1 MQKILNYILTFSFV
15 LFLTFMGISYF
26 FKEEQTFSQ
35 NENRTLQT
43 FPKFTLNNLLDG
55 SFMSDIE
62 SYINDQVLF
71 RDEFMEFKTDIMLLA
86 KNKDINGVYIG
97 EDGYLLQKVLPSTFN
112 YKQLNYNLNC
122 INEFASKVA
131 APIYSML
138 IPSSFSI
145 LQDKLPSNASSIDE
159 LEVIKDISSKYP
171 EITFIDAT
179 TNLENHKKE
188 YIYYKTDHHWTTVG
202 AFYAYQAWHN
212 ADDKDL
218 DSYDIKEVSTDF
230 LGSLYSKVLNNNTA
244 FDKIELFYQKNQINY
259 EVTYNFNQKKSD
271 TLYDF
276 SKLKTKDQY
285 QIFLGGNYPE
295 ITIHTSNNNNH
306 SILLFKDSFANAFIP
321 FLLNDYENI
330 YIIDLRY
337 FNKYINTYLE
347 DKDIDEILFLY
358 NLYNLSEDTSLRKL

>member
-1 MQKILNYILTFSFV
+1 MA
-15 LFLTFMGISYF
+15 
-26 FKEEQTFSQ
+26 
-35 NENRTLQT
+35 
-43 FPKFTLNNLLDG
+43 
-55 SFMSDIE
+55 SD
-62 SYINDQVLF
+62 
-71 RDEFMEFKTDIMLLA
+71 
-86 KNKDINGVYIG
+86 
-97 EDGYLLQKVLPSTFN
+97 
-112 YKQLNYNLNC
+112 
-122 INEFASKVA
+122 
-131 APIYSML
+131 
-138 IPSSFSI
+138 
-145 LQDKLPSNASSIDE
+145 SIDE

-188 YIYYKTDHHWTTVG
+188 YIYYKTDHHWTPLG

-230 LGSLYSKVLNNNTA
+230 LGSLYSKVLNSNTA
-244 FDKIELFYQKNQINY
+244 VDKIELIYPKDQINY
-259 EVTYNFNQKKSD
+259 EVTYNFNPKKSD

-295 ITIHTSNNNNH
+295 ITIHTSNNNNR

-337 FNKYINTYLE
+337 FNKDINTYLE

>member
-43 FPKFTLNNLLDG
+43 LPEFTLNNLLDG

-86 KNKDINGVYIG
+86 KNKEINEVYIG
-97 EDGYLLQKVLPSTFN
+97 KYGYLLQKVLPSTFN
-112 YKQLNYNLNC
+112 YEQLNYNLDC
-122 INEFASKVA
+122 INEFASKVD
-131 APIYSML
+131 APVYSML

-159 LEVIKDISSKYP
+159 LEVIKDISSKYS

-188 YIYYKTDHHWTTVG
+188 YIYYKTDHHWTTLG
-202 AFYAYQAWHN
+202 SFYAYHAWHN
-212 ADDKDL
+212 AD
-218 DSYDIKEVSTDF
+218 E
-230 LGSLYSKVLNNNTA
+230 
-244 FDKIELFYQKNQINY
+244 
-259 EVTYNFNQKKSD
+259 
-271 TLYDF
+271 
-276 SKLKTKDQY
+276 
-285 QIFLGGNYPE
+285 
-295 ITIHTSNNNNH
+295 
-306 SILLFKDSFANAFIP
+306 
-321 FLLNDYENI
+321 
-330 YIIDLRY
+330 
-337 FNKYINTYLE
+337 
-347 DKDIDEILFLY
+347 
-358 NLYNLSEDTSLRKL
+358 